1 MNDYCVYM
9 HKNKINGKIYIGITN
24 DPKRRWKNGG
34 IEYKPHDGRITE
46 RPFWNA
52 ICKYGFDNFEHII
65 IENNLTKEEAF
76 EKEKYYISKYKSRER
91 NIGYNIACGGN
102 GGKIYIEHPK
112 GMKNKHHTKEWGEE
126 HSKHIKEAAKRGA
139 YKNMWKEKEHPRG
152 MLGKHHTEEFKQ
164 KLRSIPTD
172 EHPSAKKV
180 EIIYPDGTIKKY
192 GSFKSLC
199 IDKGIG
205 KGVAR
210 RIIKSNKPYY
220 IPKSCHSNLENLKKI
235 EGCIIKYIENTEI
248 TS

>member
-1 MNDYCVYM
+1 
-9 HKNKINGKIYIGITN
+9 
-24 DPKRRWKNGG
+24 
-34 IEYKPHDGRITE
+34 
-46 RPFWNA
+46 
-52 ICKYGFDNFEHII
+52 
-65 IENNLTKEEAF
+65 
-76 EKEKYYISKYKSRER
+76 
-91 NIGYNIACGGN
+91 
-102 GGKIYIEHPK
+102 
-112 GMKNKHHTKEWGEE
+112 
-126 HSKHIKEAAKRGA
+126 
-139 YKNMWKEKEHPRG
+139 MWKEKEHPRG

-220 IPKSCHSNLENLKKI
+220 IPKSCHNNLENLKKI
-235 EGCIIKYIENTEI
+235 EGCTIRYIENTEI
-248 TS
+248 TL